1 MSVNKQHVV
10 FRATKVL
17 TDKNVAFRSFSILIF
32 PNVLCYQ
39 LQDSR
44 YNSTF
49 VSLLYI
55 VRIYPFIVNVSF
67 ILCHHLLRAITGLP
81 SCDGVTHSPSI
92 HVLTSYSPSIHVL
105 TSLQSEHS
113 YDDVMQS
120 ELSRGNV
127 MWSFDS
133 WFSDTLCTICC
144 CWPVCLPG
152 EQSVWGRCDLQ
163 HGGTAHY
170 LWRTRRYAHLSQHHT
185 SVILVYLLLLLVTSV
200 SITCPSF
207 SFTSCCFGS
216 SQKVLHAVIMYT
228 YIAINAV
235 IYCWFNLVCTL
246 SF

>member
-1 MSVNKQHVV
+1 MQSEH
-10 FRATKVL
+10 
-17 TDKNVAFRSFSILIF
+17 
-32 PNVLCYQ
+32 
-39 LQDSR
+39 
-44 YNSTF
+44 
-49 VSLLYI
+49 
-55 VRIYPFIVNVSF
+55 
-67 ILCHHLLRAITGLP
+67 
-81 SCDGVTHSPSI
+81 SCVDVIQSEHSCVDVIQTEHSCVDVI
-92 HVLTSYSPSIHVL
+92 QSEHSCVDVIQSEHSCVDVI
-105 TSLQSEHS
+105 QSEHS